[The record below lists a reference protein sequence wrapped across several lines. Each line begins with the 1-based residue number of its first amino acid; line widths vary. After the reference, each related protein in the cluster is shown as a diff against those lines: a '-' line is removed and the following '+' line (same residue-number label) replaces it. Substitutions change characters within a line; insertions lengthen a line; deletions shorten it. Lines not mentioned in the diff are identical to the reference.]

1 MKYGI
6 AGLCGFALG
15 VAAMWVAF
23 AAHARSVPPTPV
35 LKPASAIRVT
45 LYPYEGFGFQ
55 GGESVDIPNADLE
68 RMTTLLTPTLY
79 YGPTVN
85 DFLLPLIAVATVAHP
100 DGTKTEVLIREA
112 GVNPAAVSFDGRNY
126 FYADTP
132 PDMKVGSVAIANLV
146 RQHMKQADG
155 KK

>member
-45 LYPYEGFGFQ
+45 LYPYE
-55 GGESVDIPNADLE
+55 A
-68 RMTTLLTPTLY
+68 TP
-79 YGPTVN
+79 
-85 DFLLPLIAVATVAHP
+85 
-100 DGTKTEVLIREA
+100 
-112 GVNPAAVSFDGRNY
+112 
-126 FYADTP
+126 
-132 PDMKVGSVAIANLV
+132 
-146 RQHMKQADG
+146 
-155 KK
+155 